1 MKSKSNSD
9 TVSNNTHN
17 KEMNNNPGYELL
29 DSGDGEKLERFGDRI
44 LRRPSKFSI
53 WKRRLTEKT
62 WEEADANYH
71 HSKGWLFKDKK
82 SFETWRMPLGGI
94 NLELRLQQN
103 GQIGVF
109 PEHVSYANQ
118 IEVALKNYPAP
129 KVINLFAYTGL
140 ATIICAKA
148 GAQVTHLDISKSANR
163 WAEINLALNHVP
175 QGSVRLITED
185 VAPYLRRLANKGEKF
200 EVVIAD
206 PPSFSRPSKNTQWQL
221 EEYLPQL
228 LTDLSKIIAP
238 SATIFLTSHLYELG
252 AEVMANLCVDTL
264 GDKIKIQTTNLTI
277 QEAKSPRKLP
287 AGFLVQIQTPQV

>member
-1 MKSKSNSD
+1 MKSNSSAD
-9 TVSNNTHN
+9 TASSNNSHDAAANT
-17 KEMNNNPGYELL
+17 NPGYELL
-29 DSGDGEKLERFGDRI
+29 DSGDGEKLERFGELI

-53 WKRRLTEKT
+53 WKRRLPNQV
-62 WEEADANYH
+62 WDGADGNYH
-71 HSKGWLFKDKK
+71 HSNGWIFRGKK
-82 SFETWRMPLGGI
+82 SFETWRMSLEGI

-109 PEHVSYANQ
+109 PEHVSYAKQ
-118 IEVALKNYPAP
+118 IEVALKNYAAP
-129 KVINLFAYTGL
+129 KVLNLFAYTGL

-163 WAEINLALNHVP
+163 WAEINLGLNHVP
-175 QGSVRLITED
+175 QGSVKLITED

-200 EVVIAD
+200 EMIIAD

-228 LTDLSKIIAP
+228 LGDISKIITP

-264 GDKIKIQTTNLTI
+264 GDKVKIQTTNLTI
-277 QEAKSPRKLP
+277 HEAASPRNLP
-287 AGFLVQIQTPQV
+287 AGFLVQIQT